1 VITHNEAARSSSV
14 MEFDRRVVIQRC
26 RLLLSLP
33 GSAQVDSASTSTGQ
47 RARLNQLCGHVAKLC
62 VGSLR
67 SVDEYCD

>member
-1 VITHNEAARSSSV
+1 
-14 MEFDRRVVIQRC
+14 MQRC

-33 GSAQVDSASTSTGQ
+33 GSAQVDSASTSIGQ

-67 SVDEYCD
+67 SVDERCECLVLVDLVPLHQNAFPRR